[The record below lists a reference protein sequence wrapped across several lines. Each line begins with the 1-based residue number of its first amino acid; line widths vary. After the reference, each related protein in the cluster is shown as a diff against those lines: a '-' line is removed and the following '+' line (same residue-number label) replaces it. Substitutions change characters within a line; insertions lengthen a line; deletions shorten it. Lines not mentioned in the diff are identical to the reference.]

1 MNYFLTGIKGS
12 GMTGLACILKDL
24 GNQVTGSDVADI
36 YFTDSKLDA
45 KAIEYTTFN
54 ADNITTEID
63 TLILGNA
70 FNEEHPEVV
79 KANELGINI
88 IRYYDYIAKLAREFN
103 SIAIAGT
110 NGKTTT
116 TGITAC
122 MLQDQDVMYLIG
134 DGTGVA
140 SVGAKNFVYEAC
152 EYKNTFLNYFSKFG
166 LINNVEMDHP
176 DFFTSIEHVIETY
189 QNFANQCEVLI
200 INNDDD
206 NCKKITHQNK
216 ITYGINQDAIV
227 QMKNIVASSGGYNF
241 DLYVE
246 NKLINNYFV
255 PFQGM
260 HMIYNTLASIAIA
273 HALGL
278 SLDNAINNITKFTGT
293 TRRFQVTILDA
304 DKDIILV
311 DDYAHHPTAIEFT
324 IDAIK
329 QKYPEY
335 QVSVIFQPHTYSR
348 TITFLDDF
356 AQSLTAADNIYLA
369 DIFGSVREAKGDFDI
384 SILANAVEK
393 LGYKVEKDL
402 NFINKNDNKHVI
414 AVLGAGNV
422 DKIYIPE
429 INKILKG

>member
-12 GMTGLACILKDL
+12 GMTGLACILHDL
-24 GNQVTGSDVADI
+24 GHKVQGSDVTDV

-45 KAIEYTTFN
+45 KGIEYQAFN
-54 ADNITTEID
+54 ANNITDEID

-70 FNEEHPEVV
+70 FNEEHDEV
-79 KANELGINI
+79 KRAKELGIEI
-88 IRYYDYIAKLAREFN
+88 IRYYDYIAKLAREYN

-140 SVGAKNFVYEAC
+140 NPGAKNFVYEAC

-189 QNFANQCEVLI
+189 QGFSNQCEVLI
-200 INNDDD
+200 INNDDL
-206 NCKKITHQNK
+206 NCQKISHPNK
-216 ITYGINQDAIV
+216 ITYGIENQADV
-227 QMKNIVASSGGYNF
+227 QMQNIVASNGGYNF
-241 DLYVE
+241 DILIDS
-246 NKLINNYFV
+246 KLVGNYFV

-278 SLDNAINNITKFTGT
+278 SLDDALVNIAKFTGT
-293 TRRFQVTILDA
+293 TRRFQVSVLDVENQ
-304 DKDIILV
+304 IILV

-324 IDAIK
+324 IGAIK

-335 QVSVIFQPHTYSR
+335 KVSVIFQPHTYSR
-348 TITFLDDF
+348 TITFLDEF

-369 DIFGSVREAKGDFDI
+369 DIFGSVREAQGDFDI
-384 SILANAVEK
+384 SILVDAVEK
-393 LGYKVEKDL
+393 LGYSVYRDL
-402 NFINKNDNKHVI
+402 SFINKNDKNHVI

-422 DKIYIPE
+422 DKLYIPE
-429 INKILKG
+429 INKLIKG